1 MSPKRPPVRLKG
13 DTMAGEEKSSGGP
26 DGEQLW
32 LVPTQ
37 CLASLCPAR
46 GQNLESLELGE
57 RFASM

>member
-1 MSPKRPPVRLKG
+1 
-13 DTMAGEEKSSGGP
+13 MACEEKSSGGP

-37 CLASLCPAR
+37 CLASPCPDR

-57 RFASM
+57 CFASI